1 MSNHFQNAR
10 RNRRIRTAIVLVIII
25 PTALFAVLPFV
36 LLILSSFKTLEEYYA
51 LDFHFFPQKLQW
63 GNYADVFREKYI
75 LRWTVNTLII
85 TFSVTAI
92 CTISS
97 IIVSYGF
104 AKYRCRLNNILFMVL
119 LSTMM
124 IPWAVTMIPSFS
136 IWAKLS
142 LVDTYAP
149 LIIPCIGGSVF
160 YIFMFRQF
168 MMGIPKELS
177 EAARMDGCN
186 SFRILWRIIVPN
198 MIPAIMTMIIFT
210 AMGQWGDFTAPYI
223 YLSDVTKFTLSLG
236 INMLRPQL
244 GGYTPWP
251 MLLAASTLFALPV
264 LFLYFFGTKVFKNG
278 FVVSSLK

>member
-1 MSNHFQNAR
+1 MSSYTQSKR
-10 RNRRIRTAIVLVIII
+10 RNHRIKLAVVFTLII
-25 PTALFAVLPFV
+25 PSALFAVLPFV
-36 LLILSSFKTLEEYYA
+36 LLVLSSFKTLEEYYA
-51 LDFHFFPQKLQW
+51 IDWHFFPHALQW
-63 GNYADVFREKYI
+63 SNYGDVFREKYI
-75 LRWTVNTLII
+75 WRWTFNTFFIAG
-85 TFSVTAI
+85 SVTAI

-97 IIVSYGF
+97 VIVSYGF
-104 AKYRCRLNNILFMVL
+104 AKFRCKLNSVLFMVL

-124 IPWAVTMIPSFS
+124 VPWAVTMIPSFS
-136 IWAKLS
+136 IWAKLH

-149 LIIPCIGGSVF
+149 LIIPNIGGSVF

-198 MIPAIMTMIIFT
+198 MIPAVMTMIIFT
-210 AMGQWGDFTAPYI
+210 AMGQWGDFTGPFI

-244 GGYTPWP
+244 NGYTPWP